1 MALTATATKVTVD
14 DVVKR
19 LGLRDD
25 FAFFTQSFNRPNL
38 RYTIEPKTK
47 NWMESMMDFISSKHR
62 QESGVIY
69 CLGREKC
76 EEVAKKL
83 NEKGFSAKHFH
94 ARISAAEKDLTLN
107 QWQNGKVQIIVAT
120 VSLASFTYVLGMY

>member
-38 RYTIEPKTK
+38 KYTIEPKNK
-47 NWMESMMDFISSKHR
+47 NWMDSMMDFISSKHHK
-62 QESGVIY
+62 ESGIIY

-83 NEKGFSAKHFH
+83 NEKGFNAKHFH
-94 ARISAAEKDLTLN
+94 AGMSAAEKDLTLD
-107 QWQNGKVQIIVAT
+107 QWQKGKVHIIVAT
-120 VSLASFTYVLGMY
+120 VSLANFTCVPGMH